1 MFDSIDLIIYNIKW
15 INFKKLRSLGIVIK
29 SKKLREGNTY
39 WFKYKD
45 IDFKFNPK
53 KKYILLITKVKL
65 LLGNRDVKL
74 KDKETY
80 KNIVLEIVKE
90 VIEENISIELS
101 RVDYCIDIPLTDGEE
116 LKTYIEILKKYKH
129 KYKYMRLEK
138 SYETSLYLTN
148 RYGQFKLN
156 FYDKY
161 AESNNPLDKN
171 ILRLE
176 IQVNTPKLNKE
187 AKNGIPKILD
197 EYWSKTSMEKYYF
210 DVLEGYIC
218 GGRYYKIGKIY
229 KVINNADLEKGY
241 KSKLKKFIRDVDKKG
256 IYEIIETKLLCR
268 RTIEKYIKMLVG
280 LGVNPV
286 PIPNESN
293 FDELEN
299 LYYKA
304 REIAENQYF
313 KS

>member
-15 INFKKLRSLGIVIK
+15 IDFKKLRSLGIVIK

-39 WFKYKD
+39 WFKYKN
-45 IDFKFNPK
+45 IDFKFNPI
-53 KKYILLITKVKL
+53 KKYIIIITKAKL
-65 LLGNRDVKL
+65 LLKNRDVKL
-74 KDKETY
+74 RDKETY
-80 KNIVLEIVKE
+80 KNIVLKIVKE
-90 VIEENISIELS
+90 VIEENISIELI
-101 RVDYCIDIPLTDGEE
+101 RIDYCIDIPLIDDEE

-129 KYKYMRLEK
+129 KYKYMRLEEA
-138 SYETSLYLTN
+138 YETSLYLTN

-197 EYWSKTSMEKYYF
+197 EYWSKKSMEKCYF
-210 DVLEGYIC
+210 DVLEGYIY

-229 KVINNADLEKGY
+229 KVINNSDLEKNY
-241 KSKLKKFIRDVDKKG
+241 KRKLKKFIRDVDKKG

-268 RTIEKYIKMLVG
+268 TTTEKYIKMLVD

-293 FDELEN
+293 FDELDN

-304 REIAENQYF
+304 IEIAETRYF
-313 KS
+313 I